1 MGELL
6 AGEGKT
12 KKALKL
18 YDTSRMLI
26 ARRIRDSAFFGD
38 RTIMK
43 ELIGRIYELR
53 RPDPNHIGLFD
64 LYELLRKPCLVRF
77 CFEGEAHEVEAL
89 IEEEPRGTEALI
101 EEDPRG
107 AEASIEED
115 PRGAEAAEEY
125 KAVVIRFD
133 GDWYRT
139 TDDFFEKAQ
148 IGEELLTSL
157 YEELYDFEVV
167 KD

>member
-6 AGEGKT
+6 AGDGKT

-43 ELIGRIYELR
+43 ELTGRIYELR

-77 CFEGEAHEVEAL
+77 CFEGEVHEV
-89 IEEEPRGTEALI
+89 EALI

-157 YEELYDFEVV
+157 YEELYDLEVV
-167 KD
+167 KDEKWREK

>member
-1 MGELL
+1 MW
-6 AGEGKT
+6 
-12 KKALKL
+12 
-18 YDTSRMLI
+18 
-26 ARRIRDSAFFGD
+26 
-38 RTIMK
+38 
-43 ELIGRIYELR
+43 
-53 RPDPNHIGLFD
+53 
-64 LYELLRKPCLVRF
+64 F
-77 CFEGEAHEVEAL
+77 CFEGEVHEAEAL
-89 IEEEPRGTEALI
+89 IEEEPRGAEATI

-107 AEASIEED
+107 AEQ
-115 PRGAEAAEEY
+115 Y

-139 TDDFFEKAQ
+139 IDDFFEKAQ